1 MQILPIALETASCP
15 LTLHMPWKRTM
26 PPCWLIRA
34 SSSGLFGLCG
44 STTDSAFPFLTN
56 TACES
61 PTHATCIILPL
72 NRVHTA
78 VVPLWY
84 LGCNTHN
91 KIYNFLKGT
100 LLSVEN
106 VPLLRPSSGTC
117 CLCAISR
124 PLWRTLGPQGKTGF
138 RRGTGE
144 RGRHWKRLRLSPRG
158 HRTQRKNWL
167 RCRPEKNKRLDWK
180 FQA

>member
-1 MQILPIALETASCP
+1 MHLKLQSTNNKWIDTHTHTNKMQILPIALETASCP

-44 STTDSAFPFLTN
+44 STTDSAFPFRTN

-72 NRVHTA
+72 NRAHTA

-84 LGCNTHN
+84 LGCNKN
-91 KIYNFLKGT
+91 INFELRLNENIDSEKHT
-100 LLSVEN
+100 SASTFFRYMLSVRN
-106 VPLLRPSSGTC
+106 IAS
-117 CLCAISR
+117 
-124 PLWRTLGPQGKTGF
+124 F
-138 RRGTGE
+138 RADAGSEG
-144 RGRHWKRLRLSPRG
+144 
-158 HRTQRKNWL
+158 
-167 RCRPEKNKRLDWK
+167 
-180 FQA
+180 